1 MRKGARIFSAEW
13 TGSSESDTRKSGQ
26 LYVKKMK
33 LEHSLTLY
41 IKINSKWTEDL
52 NVRLDTIKLLEENI
66 GRILSDINHSK
77 IFFNSPPTAMKIETK
92 IKPHSFD
99 TLMQF

>member
-1 MRKGARIFSAEW
+1 MRKGARIFNAEW

-77 IFFNSPPTAMKIETK
+77 IFFNSPPTAMNI
-92 IKPHSFD
+92 
-99 TLMQF
+99 

>member
-1 MRKGARIFSAEW
+1 MTKSARIFNVEW
-13 TGSSESDTRKSGQ
+13 TGSSESHARKSGQ
-26 LYVKKMK
+26 LYVKKVK

-41 IKINSKWTEDL
+41 TKINSKWTEDL

-92 IKPHSFD
+92 IKH
-99 TLMQF
+99 TVLIL

>member
-1 MRKGARIFSAEW
+1 
-13 TGSSESDTRKSGQ
+13 
-26 LYVKKMK
+26 MK

-41 IKINSKWTEDL
+41 TKINSKWTEDL
-52 NVRLDTIKLLEENI
+52 NVRLDIIKLLEENI

-92 IKPHSFD
+92 IKHHSFD